1 MWHGSQWKLFYMYYS
16 VAKVQY
22 DKGDIYGDNV
32 YSQ

>member
-1 MWHGSQWKLFYMYYS
+1 MWHGSQWNYS
-16 VAKVQY
+16 TCITQLQRY

>member
-1 MWHGSQWKLFYMYYS
+1 MDLNENYS
-16 VAKVQY
+16 TCITQLQRY